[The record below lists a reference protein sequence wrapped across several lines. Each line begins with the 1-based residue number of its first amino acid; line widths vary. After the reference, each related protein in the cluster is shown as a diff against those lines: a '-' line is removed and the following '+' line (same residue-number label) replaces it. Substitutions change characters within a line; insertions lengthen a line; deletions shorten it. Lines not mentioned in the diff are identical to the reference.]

1 MQTVRVYITIIQS
14 TSLLYRRK
22 KERKKE
28 RKKSNQKKERKKE
41 RIVLYIQKKEIYKE
55 RKERERKKR
64 REISNKFPG
73 VPVMAQQK
81 RI

>member
-28 RKKSNQKKERKKE
+28 RKKSNQKKERS
-41 RIVLYIQKKEIYKE
+41 IYIQKKEIYKE
-55 RKERERKKR
+55 RKERN
-64 REISNKFPG
+64 ILIL
-73 VPVMAQQK
+73 A
-81 RI
+81 IITI